1 MPAAMPVRPLS
12 PAVREK
18 LGKLMPLR
26 SSNQDGERVGAVAA
40 IERVLKSN
48 GFDWH
53 DLTGLITAPPAG
65 APAPPPPRQPR
76 PTNTE
81 DDIGMSMLDHEL
93 IGLVE
98 ALRAARRFTAR
109 SEEFLDSMLERARR
123 FDMVHLSPKQKRW
136 LEDLALKAKGASA

>member
-1 MPAAMPVRPLS
+1 MSAATPVRPLS

-18 LGKLMPLR
+18 LGKLMPLL
-26 SSNQDGERVGAVAA
+26 SSNHDGERVGAVAA

-53 DLTGLITAPPAG
+53 DLTGLITAPPA
-65 APAPPPPRQPR
+65 AAPPPR
-76 PTNTE
+76 PADTE
-81 DDIGMSMLDHEL
+81 DDIGMSMLNHEL
-93 IGLVE
+93 VSLVE

-109 SEEFLDSMLERARR
+109 SEEFLDGLLERAGRS
-123 FDMVHLSPKQKRW
+123 DVVHLSPKQKRW

>member
-1 MPAAMPVRPLS
+1 MSAATPIRPLS

-18 LGKLMPLR
+18 LGKLMPLL

-40 IERVLKSN
+40 IERVLRSN

-53 DLTGLITAPPAG
+53 DLTGLITAPPA
-65 APAPPPPRQPR
+65 ATPPPPPRQPR
-76 PTNTE
+76 PADTE
-81 DDIGMSMLDHEL
+81 DAIGMSMLGHEL
-93 IGLVE
+93 VSLVE

-109 SEEFLDSMLERARR
+109 SKEFLDGLLERAGR
-123 FDMVHLSPKQKRW
+123 FDVVRLSPKQKRW